1 MTRLKKRG
9 LHAPVSHSGRKVTH
23 IGITNTPK
31 VTALGGRKNL
41 EAGTIEPVIGNTES
55 TAMNA
60 NKTPWT

>member
-1 MTRLKKRG
+1 MSWLTRTGARCPRFYLCR
-9 LHAPVSHSGRKVTH
+9 PVTH

-55 TAMNA
+55 TAMKA